1 MKSTQMPKIK
11 WMIFVIATEVFAF
24 LNGNFSASI
33 PLILSKNVRIL
44 GKDLILLH
52 LFLNKLSYK
61 QNENIEHNAK
71 KNEKFIELFTKCE
84 ELKAVTQNNHR
95 EIQEIRRSQ
104 KEI

>member
-1 MKSTQMPKIK
+1 MQGGGQYLHDDDSSSKS
-11 WMIFVIATEVFAF
+11 
-24 LNGNFSASI
+24 
-33 PLILSKNVRIL
+33 
-44 GKDLILLH
+44 D
-52 LFLNKLSYK
+52 
-61 QNENIEHNAK
+61 NEQIGCGS

>member
-1 MKSTQMPKIK
+1 MVTPI
-11 WMIFVIATEVFAF
+11 I
-24 LNGNFSASI
+24 
-33 PLILSKNVRIL
+33 
-44 GKDLILLH
+44 DLA
-52 LFLNKLSYK
+52 KR
-61 QNENIEHNAK
+61 NIEHNAK

>member
-1 MKSTQMPKIK
+1 
-11 WMIFVIATEVFAF
+11 MIRGLVHVMVQPI
-24 LNGNFSASI
+24 I
-33 PLILSKNVRIL
+33 
-44 GKDLILLH
+44 DLARR
-52 LFLNKLSYK
+52 
-61 QNENIEHNAK
+61 NIEHNAK